1 MPLITRNLKLTSVHL
16 ALTVILPLHVNGF
29 EKRNNSQ
36 VSSFNNYLG
45 EKAKIHYVTLRFH
58 KLNGFLNTNLFC
70 IVFLLRVHLI
80 TEGTCIFSF
89 PPKWRGTRAFHSG
102 AKHTSHFNTLWRVS
116 TDILVSENFEFVGL
130 IRPLNFKYF
139 SSQTTGL
146 GSFAWLRLKIPKDH
160 HWRK

>member
-1 MPLITRNLKLTSVHL
+1 M
-16 ALTVILPLHVNGF
+16 F
-29 EKRNNSQ
+29 
-36 VSSFNNYLG
+36 
-45 EKAKIHYVTLRFH
+45 
-58 KLNGFLNTNLFC
+58 FLNTNLFC

-160 HWRK
+160 HWRKLTFRKDLSMDPRLVLLRWTKRMSTVDILLLPCLDWFEEIRKF